1 MEEIFRKYIRYSLNE
16 KPFSP
21 DLIAYLIQLR
31 KASMLTDTEVAGILN
46 EISRRIVQVKGIGF
60 TGFLASPSFYL
71 SLIDLLYVLL
81 I

>member
-46 EISRRIVQVKGIGF
+46 EISRRIVQDKGIGF
-60 TGFLASPSFYL
+60 TGFLVSPWFSLSFN
-71 SLIDLLYVLL
+71 DLLYVLL
-81 I
+81 V